1 MPGTFQPSLHS
12 FTLSIYTT
20 LRISSFYCHEIE
32 NWTVKTYAMMTMVG
46 NFSYFFRSH
55 DKRVQI
61 IVPWDYYSM
70 VIWFLCLL
78 AMLAR
83 WRRKSGAEWKV
94 YVRDAIATKERER
107 EGARGEGGRSRER
120 AKNVKL
126 YLNWI
131 GVCAAKR
138 FHHPPNQIT
147 IIHVV
152 TSFLSSTQSWHY
164 FSLFFHFRK
173 IHYIYLAVVYVYMCV
188 VYNW

>member
-107 EGARGEGGRSRER
+107 EGARERRSERGRGEEQRKS
-120 AKNVKL
+120 KKCQTVLK
-126 YLNWI
+126 LNWCMCSEK
-131 GVCAAKR
+131 V
-138 FHHPPNQIT
+138 
-147 IIHVV
+147 
-152 TSFLSSTQSWHY
+152 SSS
-164 FSLFFHFRK
+164 S
-173 IHYIYLAVVYVYMCV
+173 
-188 VYNW
+188 